1 MTIAQNRLVY
11 TTDPKFAQINMS
23 FFDESIA
30 KEARQDRKETI
41 QEINKSRKRKVT
53 VAKISERDKNKHI
66 SEVTK
71 IIKMLMVKP
80 TLTKEIYEAL
90 FNNPPK
96 TPSTVKYLQNLL
108 QTIRHGSENIV
119 FCKDNLWQINKN
131 YVSGDAPLIE
141 KIMNNWGARY
151 KGCKRNPKKPI
162 IEKPIKTAPPVPT
175 PTPVTPISNVS
186 NIVISGDQEAI
197 TVPVKIA
204 LTIQVKIEVI
214 Q

>member
-1 MTIAQNRLVY
+1 MDTARLVY
-11 TTDPKFAQINMS
+11 STDPKKLLTNVQFY
-23 FFDESIA
+23 DESIG
-30 KEARQDRKETI
+30 KEAHHDMKETI
-41 QEINKSRKRKVT
+41 QEINKSRRRKVT
-53 VAKISERDKNKHI
+53 VAKISERDKYKHL

-71 IIKMLMVKP
+71 IIKMLTVKP
-80 TLTKEIYEAL
+80 TSTKEIYEAL
-90 FNNPPK
+90 FTPPRK
-96 TPSTVKYLQNLL
+96 PSTVKYLQNLL

-141 KIMNNWGARY
+141 KIMNNWGARHKGY
-151 KGCKRNPKKPI
+151 KRKSKPPIMEKPTKPI
-162 IEKPIKTAPPVPT
+162 PPIPPPVSNNNIGLPT
-175 PTPVTPISNVS
+175 K
-186 NIVISGDQEAI
+186 IVLSGDQEAI

>member
-1 MTIAQNRLVY
+1 MNSQARLVY
-11 TTDPKFAQINMS
+11 TTEEKMMHNNIQFY
-23 FFDESIA
+23 DESIA
-30 KEARQDRKETI
+30 KEARQDRYKTI
-41 QEINKSRKRKVT
+41 QEINKSRRRKVT
-53 VAKISERDKNKHI
+53 VAKISGRDKYKHL

-80 TLTKEIYEAL
+80 TRSKEIYEAL
-90 FNNPPK
+90 FNPPK
-96 TPSTVKYLQNLL
+96 NPSTEKYLRNLL

-119 FCKDNLWQINKN
+119 FYKDNLWQINKN

-141 KIMNNWGARY
+141 KIMNNWSARCKGY
-151 KGCKRNPKKPI
+151 KRKSKPPIMEKPTKPI
-162 IEKPIKTAPPVPT
+162 PPIPPPVSNNNIGLPT
-175 PTPVTPISNVS
+175 K
-186 NIVISGDQEAI
+186 IVLSGDQEAI